1 MSWRKSTGAMRCILI
16 YLDTHVVVWLYAGLL
31 EKFSQ
36 SVRAILN
43 ENEIRISPIVRLEL
57 QYLYEIERVKE
68 PAQSI
73 VADLADRIGMRVC
86 DKDINAV
93 IGQAIPLKWTR
104 DPFDRVIVAQAAL
117 NDNILI
123 SKDQNILDHYL
134 HARW

>member
-1 MSWRKSTGAMRCILI
+1 MSWRNLTGSMRCILI

-31 EKFSQ
+31 DKFSQ
-36 SVRAILN
+36 SVRVILN

-68 PAQSI
+68 PAKGI

-86 DKDINAV
+86 DKDFSAV
-93 IGQAIPLKWTR
+93 ISQAIPFKWTR

-117 NDNILI
+117 NENVLI
-123 SKDQNILDHYL
+123 SKDQSILEHYV

>member
-1 MSWRKSTGAMRCILI
+1 LI

-36 SVRAILN
+36 SVRVILN

-73 VADLADRIGMRVC
+73 VADLADRIGIRVC
-86 DKDINAV
+86 DKDFSSV
-93 IGQAIPLKWTR
+93 ISQAILLKWTR

-123 SKDQNILDHYL
+123 SKDQSILEHYV